1 MHTGGLQ
8 PTPEQ
13 LNMLR
18 QIGAQNQPKLFQSQ
32 ALNDNKKRLS
42 NEVGALS
49 DRLMGNSEVSN
60 DKSPNR
66 FHGRSERTPGGQDH
80 GYNQEMLDYIRGL
93 ATKGKAGGSP
103 KKLTFSDEEVEK
115 FLEIERRNLA
125 DVKSGVISG
134 DIVSFID

>member
-1 MHTGGLQ
+1 MQIGGLQ
-8 PTPEQ
+8 PTVEQ
-13 LNMLR
+13 LNMIR
-18 QIGAQNQPKLFQSQ
+18 QIGAQNQSKLFQSQ

-42 NEVGALS
+42 NELGALS
-49 DRLMGNSEVSN
+49 DRLLGNSGVPN

-66 FHGRSERTPGGQDH
+66 FHGRSERTHGGRDH
-80 GYNQEMLDYIRGL
+80 VYNEEMLDYIKSL
-93 ATKGKAGGSP
+93 TAKGKAGGSR
-103 KKLTFSDEEVEK
+103 KKLNFTDEEVET